1 MKDLVLHVGLPKA
14 GSTTLQNGWFVP
26 LHEGGLVNYIGRAKY
41 RNSTDTEFID
51 IANYLSDSTLSIDDM
66 HDEIEY
72 ASDVTNV
79 ISTENFTYPQAQR
92 EINSNDGKWAAPTD
106 PYAMPKI
113 LSETFSEH
121 FDNITIV
128 IILRNQIDIIHS
140 AFTHHYRYTYEQEW
154 DSWDNF
160 LNFMLN
166 ENKTIFD
173 YGEISSE
180 YVKYFG
186 EENVKLVFFE
196 DLIND
201 KEVFAQNIAGIM
213 GIDIE
218 KFFKSAEINSH
229 YNKKPNQSDSRFA
242 RGAKYARLHDILRNS
257 DWPIKAKR
265 AMESTIGKERV
276 IKLLDYVYYEK
287 TKEFDNVSSEQRDR
301 ILDRYN
307 ETNKKLNDHFG
318 LDRTKL
324 ERYSYLR

>member
-26 LHEGGLVNYIGRAKY
+26 LHEDGLINYIGRAKY
-41 RNSTDTEFID
+41 RDITGTEFID
-51 IANYLSDSTLSIDDM
+51 VSHYFSDSTLSIDDM

-72 ASDVTNV
+72 ASGVTNV

-121 FDNITIV
+121 FDNITVV
-128 IILRNQIDIIHS
+128 IILRNQIDVIHS
-140 AFTHHYRYTYEQEW
+140 AFTHHYRYTYEQKW

-160 LNFMLN
+160 LDFILD
-166 ENKTIFD
+166 ENRTIFD
-173 YGEISSE
+173 YGDICSE
-180 YVKYFG
+180 YVKHFG
-186 EENVKLVFFE
+186 EENVKPLFFE
-196 DLIND
+196 DFVND
-201 KEVFAQNIAGIM
+201 TGAFAENIAGIL
-213 GIDIE
+213 GTNIE
-218 KFFKSAEINSH
+218 EFFESAEINSH

-257 DWPIKAKR
+257 NWPIKAKHT
-265 AMESTIGKERV
+265 MESIIGRDRV
-276 IKLLDYVYYEK
+276 IKFLDYVYYEK
-287 TKEFDNVSSEQRDR
+287 AKEFDNVSPEQRNR
-301 ILDRYN
+301 ILDRYTQTN
-307 ETNKKLNDHFG
+307 EKLDDDFG

-324 ERYSYLR
+324 KNHSYLR